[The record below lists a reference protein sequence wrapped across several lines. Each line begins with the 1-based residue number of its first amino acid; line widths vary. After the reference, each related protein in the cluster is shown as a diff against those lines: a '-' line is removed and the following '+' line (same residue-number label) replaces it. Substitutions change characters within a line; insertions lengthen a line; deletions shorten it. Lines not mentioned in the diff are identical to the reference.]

1 MGTGG
6 RPGLVLPDAGY
17 QRSFLA
23 AMAEDRGYAATAGL
37 DLAHLLAPAAFAR
50 YVAALR
56 ADVEEASPRP
66 TLFVPQ
72 TVLWWV
78 RDGEV
83 LGRVGIRHRL
93 NHRLRTFGGHIG
105 YWVRPSA
112 RRQGH
117 AGAAFRA
124 GLAVAHG
131 LGIDPAL
138 LTCDHD
144 NEASRRVIEGAGG
157 RFEQVLGAKRL
168 YWVPTR
174 PRVPAAGP
182 PGSGS
187 AAVPV

>member
-1 MGTGG
+1 MVADGE
-6 RPGLVLPDAGY
+6 PGLVAPDVRY
-17 QRSFLA
+17 HRSFLA
-23 AMAEDRGYAATAGL
+23 AMAEDRDYALAAGL
-37 DLAHLLAPAAFAR
+37 DLPGLVAPAAFAR

-66 TLFVPQ
+66 ALFVPQ

-78 RDGEV
+78 QDEEV
-83 LGRVGIRHRL
+83 LGRVGIRHQL

-112 RRQGH
+112 RRRGH

-124 GLAVAHG
+124 ALGVAHG

-157 RFEQVLGAKRL
+157 RFEQCLGAKRL

-174 PRVPAAGP
+174 IRALPVAPA
-182 PGSGS
+182 GSGT
-187 AAVPV
+187 PVAPV